1 MKKKRR
7 ISLIL
12 IGLAWPIIGLGFMA
26 YHFGYLPSGLS
37 LIAEAVGLFI
47 AGVLSGLLYLGVRKV
62 FKTKLSVGLIDAGY
76 VLFAPIAIMTAL
88 VAPGLGEELGSPL
101 TFVLITPIMVILY
114 SMAAIAA
121 GLGMTSSLAIVAQI
135 LTDRSK
141 TPKDTIT
148 EAEGQLSEAAKKVQ
162 KALDVHG
169 VSLDVVELP
178 TSTRT
183 AEDAAAAVGC
193 DVGQIAKS
201 LIFQGQDSG
210 NAYLVIASGKNHV
223 DENLVAEEVG
233 EMIRIAPAEFVRA
246 VSGYAIGGVPPVGH
260 DVPIR
265 TVIDQDLLGYDEIWA
280 AAGTPRAV
288 FRLTPR
294 DLVTLTK
301 GAVIRT
307 SN

>member
-7 ISLIL
+7 IIL
-12 IGLAWPIIGLGFMA
+12 ISIGLTWPIAGLGFMA

-62 FKTKLSVGLIDAGY
+62 FKTKLSVGLIDVGY

-88 VAPGLGEELGSPL
+88 IAPGLGEELGSPL
-101 TFVLITPIMVILY
+101 TFVLISPIMVILY

-121 GLGMTSSLAIVAQI
+121 GLGMTSSLAIAAQI

-141 TPKDTIT
+141 SPKGTIT
-148 EAEGQLSEAAKKVQ
+148 EIEGQISETAKKVQ
-162 KALDVHG
+162 KALDLHG
-169 VSLDVVELP
+169 VSLDVIELP
-178 TSTRT
+178 MSTRT

-193 DVGQIAKS
+193 EVGQIAKS
-201 LIFQGQDSG
+201 LIFQGEDSG
-210 NAYLVIASGKNHV
+210 RAYLVIASGKNHV
-223 DENLVAEEVG
+223 DEHLVAEEVG
-233 EMIRIAPAEFVRA
+233 EMIRIAPAAFVRA
-246 VSGYAIGGVPPVGH
+246 ETGYAIGGVPPVGH

-265 TVIDQDLLGYDEIWA
+265 TVIDQDLLAYDEIWA

-288 FRLTPR
+288 FRLTPQ

-301 GAVIRT
+301 GDVIRL
-307 SN
+307 SR

>member
-1 MKKKRR
+1 MNKNRR
-7 ISLIL
+7 TILIL
-12 IGLAWPIIGLGFMA
+12 IGLAWPIVGLGFMA

-47 AGVLSGLLYLGVRKV
+47 AGVLSGLFYLGVRKV
-62 FKTKLSVGLIDAGY
+62 FKTKLGVGLIDAGY

-88 VAPGLGEELGSPL
+88 IAPGLGEELGSPL
-101 TFVLITPIMVILY
+101 AYVLISPIMIILY

-121 GLGMTSSLAIVAQI
+121 GLGMTSSLAIAAQI
-135 LTDRSK
+135 LTGQSNP
-141 TPKDTIT
+141 PKETII

-169 VSLDVVELP
+169 VSLDVIELP
-178 TSTRT
+178 VSTRS
-183 AEDAAAAVGC
+183 AEDAAVAIGC

-201 LIFQGQDSG
+201 LIFQGEDSG
-210 NAYLVIASGKNHV
+210 TAYLVIASGKNHV
-223 DENLVAEEVG
+223 DEQLVAEKVG
-233 EMIRIAPAEFVRA
+233 EKIRIAPAAFVRA
-246 VSGYAIGGVPPVGH
+246 ETGYAIGGVPPVGH

-265 TVIDQDLLGYDEIWA
+265 TVIDQDLMAYDEIWA

-301 GAVIRT
+301 GNVIRM
-307 SN
+307 SR